1 MEKFPTFSIKMPYF
15 SSQAE
20 FCLQYY
26 YITREGFLYF
36 RSFSI
41 DKQIKKVY
49 NIQHGHG
56 LCPILSTYG
65 AAMVST
71 GVLKYDKRS
80 AQDNRVKMS
89 KLK

>member
-1 MEKFPTFSIKMPYF
+1 MCNSVSKKIIICRLISFNIIF
-15 SSQAE
+15 
-20 FCLQYY
+20 
-26 YITREGFLYF
+26 TRESFPFLPF
-36 RSFSI
+36 FAI
-41 DKQIKKVY
+41 DKEIKKVY
-49 NIQHGHG
+49 NILHGEN
-56 LCPILSTYG
+56 LAREFPYG